1 LDAELSRSL
10 VQQEQQVN
18 GYDRVI
24 GTDSIPHSAFRI
36 PGLAMG
42 VWLVVLL
49 HGAKHRHTSPLTT
62 CGNDRSSFSPPVSAE
77 HGVLHT

>member
-42 VWLVVLL
+42 GVAC
-49 HGAKHRHTSPLTT
+49 GAATWGKTPTHLAADHMRK
-62 CGNDRSSFSPPVSAE
+62 
-77 HGVLHT
+77 